1 MLGDTRRSEQYGE
14 RVATEFAE
22 EHRGGDFSPIEP
34 TGRGGPDYGRFVEA
48 VRTLQDHARAADAP
62 DEVITEAADLIQRV
76 STLLAPYDADEWSSP
91 AGRRMDLPNRGSVL
105 GIPAE
110 YRKTDDGRIRG
121 DVQFRR
127 FHLGRNG
134 AVHGGCIAQLFDS
147 LLGYTAFKLTRSLYQ
162 RTAFLHVD
170 YRAIVPIEA
179 ELQVDAGV
187 DRVDGRKM
195 FLTGR
200 LLNGEAV
207 LAEANAL
214 FVKLNPGQP

>member
-1 MLGDTRRSEQYGE
+1 VT
-14 RVATEFAE
+14 TEFAE

-34 TGRGGPDYGRFVEA
+34 TTRGGPHYGRFVEA
-48 VRTLQDHARAADAP
+48 VRTVQDHARAADAP
-62 DEVITEAADLIQRV
+62 DHVITEAAG
-76 STLLAPYDADEWSSP
+76 LLEAVTKLLSPYETDEWSSP
-91 AGRRMDLPNRGSVL
+91 SGRRMDLPNRGSVL
-105 GIPAE
+105 GIPAK
-110 YRKTDDGRIRG
+110 YKKTDDDRIRG
-121 DVQFRR
+121 VAQFRR

-147 LLGYTAFKLTRSLYQ
+147 LLGYTAFRLTRSLYQ

-170 YRAIVPIEA
+170 YRAIVPIET

-207 LAEANAL
+207 LADANAL

>member
-1 MLGDTRRSEQYGE
+1 M
-14 RVATEFAE
+14 
-22 EHRGGDFSPIEP
+22 H
-34 TGRGGPDYGRFVEA
+34 
-48 VRTLQDHARAADAP
+48 
-62 DEVITEAADLIQRV
+62 
-76 STLLAPYDADEWSSP
+76 
-91 AGRRMDLPNRGSVL
+91 
-105 GIPAE
+105 
-110 YRKTDDGRIRG
+110 
-121 DVQFRR
+121 FRR

-170 YRAIVPIEA
+170 YRAIVPIET

>member
-1 MLGDTRRSEQYGE
+1 MASESEATGE
-14 RVATEFAE
+14 AVREYAA

-34 TGRGGPDYGRFVEA
+34 TLHGGPDYGRFAEA

-62 DEVITEAADLIQRV
+62 DEVITQAADLIEAA
-76 STLLAPYDADEWSSP
+76 SKLLAPYDADEWSSP
-91 AGRRMDLPNRGSVL
+91 SGRRMDLPNRGSVL
-105 GIPAE
+105 NIPGD
-110 YRKTDDGRIRG
+110 YHKTPDGERVAGTVR
-121 DVQFRR
+121 FRR

-147 LLGYTAFKLTRSLYQ
+147 LLGYTTFRLTESLYQ

-170 YRAIVPIEA
+170 YRKIVPIEK

-187 DRVDGRKM
+187 DGVDGRKM
-195 FLTGR
+195 FISGR
-200 LLNGEAV
+200 VLDGETV

>member
-1 MLGDTRRSEQYGE
+1 VAAESSEATGE
-14 RVATEFAE
+14 SAAEFAK

-34 TGRGGPDYGRFVEA
+34 TAHGGPDYGRFVEA

-62 DEVITEAADLIQRV
+62 DEVITQAADLIEAA
-76 STLLAPYDADEWSSP
+76 SKLLAPHDADEWSSP
-91 AGRRMDLPNRGSVL
+91 SGRRMDLPNRGSIL

-110 YRKTDDGRIRG
+110 YHKTDDGRIAG
-121 DVQFRR
+121 TVQFRR

-147 LLGYTAFKLTRSLYQ
+147 LLGYTAFRLTRSLYQ

-170 YRAIVPIEA
+170 YRKIVPIETK
-179 ELQVDAGV
+179 LQVDAGV
-187 DRVDGRKM
+187 DHVGGRKM
-195 FLTGR
+195 FIAGR
-200 LLNGEAV
+200 VLDDDVV